1 MKALAY
7 YDGKIGAPEEL
18 TVPFYDRA
26 HFFGDGCY
34 DAAMAAGGTI
44 FLLEDH
50 LDRFYTSARLLDIHI
65 PMEKQALGE
74 LLTQLARQVEGESC
88 FVYWQVSRGV
98 EPRSHTYAENLPGK
112 LWVLV
117 RPQVI
122 PSPNISIRL
131 NDEEDTRFFHCNIKS
146 LNLLCNVMTAQ
157 RAHRAG
163 CTETVFHRGEIV
175 TECAHSNISVLK
187 DGVLYSHPND
197 EFILRGIAKSHMIRV
212 CYRLDIPVL
221 EKTFTMDFLKSADEI
236 LEQEDVEDACRDAW
250 MRILAIA
257 APAQQSAMYE
267 WFAAAFRTWQP
278 LPYFTAPLAFLFS
291 YPWDEAIHQRNL
303 ALLDEKIAE
312 WKPNA
317 QERGG
322 GAMVNLLNQR
332 EKTMQQLHA
341 SQEDIISFWHSHWDV
356 PYAHDRTLKT
366 LMAAEKWTEAI
377 EQVKADLQTFAGEYM
392 PCKQRR
398 EQLILLYQRANQPDL
413 AQREIQQYI
422 EQYNQYSME
431 QIDALR
437 ATLPADAWRDE
448 AERLLKLPTTSTIRL
463 PLLASI
469 EQWEQLLQRIQQ
481 HGNFEGLCT
490 YFDPLMAWNSAR
502 TLALYRDMVNR
513 AMQAAS
519 SRAAYCEVIRQLERM
534 KGTDEGRKIIADL
547 AEQWRRDYKRKCALL
562 DELQKAGY

>member
-26 HFFGDGCY
+26 NFFGDGCY
-34 DAAMAAGGTI
+34 DAAMAANGAI

-74 LLTQLARQVEGESC
+74 LLTRLTRQVEGESC

-122 PSPNISIRL
+122 PNPNIPIRL

-163 CTETVFHRGEIV
+163 CTETVFYRGDIV
-175 TECAHSNISVLK
+175 TECAHSNVSVLK

-212 CYRLDIPVL
+212 CYRLGIPVL
-221 EKTFTMDFLKSADEI
+221 EKPFTLDFLKSADEI
-236 LEQEDVEDACRDAW
+236 LEQEDIEDACRDAW
-250 MRILAIA
+250 MQILAIA

-312 WKPNA
+312 WKLNA

-341 SQEDIISFWHSHWDV
+341 SQEDIIGFWHSHWDV

-413 AQREIQQYI
+413 AQREIRQYI

-490 YFDPLMAWNSAR
+490 YFEPLMAWDSAR
-502 TLALYRDMVNR
+502 TLALYRNMVNR

-519 SRAAYCEVIRQLERM
+519 SRAAYCEVIQQLERM
-534 KGTDEGRKIIADL
+534 KGTDEGRQIIADL
-547 AEQWRRDYKRKCALL
+547 AEQWRKDYKRKCALL

>member
-1 MKALAY
+1 
-7 YDGKIGAPEEL
+7 
-18 TVPFYDRA
+18 
-26 HFFGDGCY
+26 
-34 DAAMAAGGTI
+34 
-44 FLLEDH
+44 
-50 LDRFYTSARLLDIHI
+50 
-65 PMEKQALGE
+65 
-74 LLTQLARQVEGESC
+74 
-88 FVYWQVSRGV
+88 
-98 EPRSHTYAENLPGK
+98 
-112 LWVLV
+112 
-117 RPQVI
+117 
-122 PSPNISIRL
+122 
-131 NDEEDTRFFHCNIKS
+131 
-146 LNLLCNVMTAQ
+146 
-157 RAHRAG
+157 
-163 CTETVFHRGEIV
+163 
-175 TECAHSNISVLK
+175 
-187 DGVLYSHPND
+187 
-197 EFILRGIAKSHMIRV
+197 
-212 CYRLDIPVL
+212 
-221 EKTFTMDFLKSADEI
+221 
-236 LEQEDVEDACRDAW
+236 
-250 MRILAIA
+250 
-257 APAQQSAMYE
+257 MYE

-366 LMAAEKWTEAI
+366 LMVAEKWTDAI

-413 AQREIQQYI
+413 AQQAIRQYI

-490 YFDPLMAWNSAR
+490 YFDPLMAWDSAR

-513 AMQAAS
+513 AMQGAS
-519 SRAAYCEVIRQLERM
+519 SRATYCEIIQRLERM
-534 KGTDEGRKIIADL
+534 KGTDEGRQIIADL
-547 AEQWRRDYKRKCALL
+547 AVQWRRDYKRKCALL

>member
-1 MKALAY
+1 
-7 YDGKIGAPEEL
+7 
-18 TVPFYDRA
+18 
-26 HFFGDGCY
+26 
-34 DAAMAAGGTI
+34 
-44 FLLEDH
+44 
-50 LDRFYTSARLLDIHI
+50 
-65 PMEKQALGE
+65 
-74 LLTQLARQVEGESC
+74 
-88 FVYWQVSRGV
+88 
-98 EPRSHTYAENLPGK
+98 
-112 LWVLV
+112 
-117 RPQVI
+117 
-122 PSPNISIRL
+122 
-131 NDEEDTRFFHCNIKS
+131 
-146 LNLLCNVMTAQ
+146 
-157 RAHRAG
+157 
-163 CTETVFHRGEIV
+163 
-175 TECAHSNISVLK
+175 
-187 DGVLYSHPND
+187 
-197 EFILRGIAKSHMIRV
+197 
-212 CYRLDIPVL
+212 
-221 EKTFTMDFLKSADEI
+221 
-236 LEQEDVEDACRDAW
+236 
-250 MRILAIA
+250 
-257 APAQQSAMYE
+257 
-267 WFAAAFRTWQP
+267 
-278 LPYFTAPLAFLFS
+278 
-291 YPWDEAIHQRNL
+291 
-303 ALLDEKIAE
+303 
-312 WKPNA
+312 
-317 QERGG
+317 
-322 GAMVNLLNQR
+322 MVNLLNQR

-413 AQREIQQYI
+413 AQREIRQYI

-448 AERLLKLPTTSTIRL
+448 AERLMKLPTTSTIRL

-519 SRAAYCEVIRQLERM
+519 SRAAYCEVIQKLERM

>member
-1 MKALAY
+1 MAAVLFAATHLPESELP
-7 YDGKIGAPEEL
+7 APEWEKKLNSLPAETLRDFLRPLLKKDEALRNRLMLCKGDEPVRADERRLNWQRTL
-18 TVPFYDRA
+18 TQTLHAAERYSENEYDEYA
-26 HFFGDGCY
+26 EY
-34 DAAMAAGGTI
+34 DEEEYDEEEESPVQE
-44 FLLEDH
+44 LLELMDAE
-50 LDRFYTSARLLDIHI
+50 LAD
-65 PMEKQALGE
+65 
-74 LLTQLARQVEGESC
+74 LLTPEHVMLAFE
-88 FVYWQVSRGV
+88 
-98 EPRSHTYAENLPGK
+98 
-112 LWVLV
+112 LV
-117 RPQVI
+117 C
-122 PSPNISIRL
+122 
-131 NDEEDTRFFHCNIKS
+131 DTAMMF
-146 LNLLCNVMTAQ
+146 
-157 RAHRAG
+157 
-163 CTETVFHRGEIV
+163 E
-175 TECAHSNISVLK
+175 
-187 DGVLYSHPND
+187 
-197 EFILRGIAKSHMIRV
+197 
-212 CYRLDIPVL
+212 
-221 EKTFTMDFLKSADEI
+221 SADEI
-236 LEQEDVEDACRDAW
+236 LEQEDIEDACRDAW
-250 MRILAIA
+250 MQILAIA
-257 APAQQSAMYE
+257 APDQQAAMYE
-267 WFAAAFRTWQP
+267 WFAAAFRTWKP
-278 LPYFTAPLAFLFS
+278 MPYFTAPLAFLFS

-322 GAMVNLLNQR
+322 SAMVNLLNQR

-413 AQREIQQYI
+413 AQREIRQYI
-422 EQYNQYSME
+422 EQYNQYGME

-437 ATLPADAWRDE
+437 ATLPVDAWRDE
-448 AERLLKLPTTSTIRL
+448 AERLMKLPTTSTIRL

-490 YFDPLMAWNSAR
+490 YFDPLMAWDSAH

-519 SRAAYCEVIRQLERM
+519 SRAAYCEVIQKLERM